1 MLIAETPQC
10 LAAPKKLPPIFPCCL
25 YSTICNR
32 PLVPFY
38 FIGSRAANY
47 HYSLALRAFFNIAI
61 DARPAERWVPQW
73 CQTQAAW
80 HGVRFWSFSR
90 TLWIGC
96 ARPLQLLTGV
106 CLSIAS
112 LVKPQRLYICTA
124 AYTVRCWCA
133 FFFFLNLST
142 QSSLYLCKLLIWN
155 NVALGFRR
163 SLFTAPSSQRMIVS
177 VGQGFE
183 EKVSLLSLSSELVL
197 YSSGKKSVF
206 HPPHV
211 TSTIEVVVCVAV
223 SLPDLQS
230 GFCGFQYHCNCRGQ
244 VHSWGG
250 LTRVI
255 SESVFFHTNLYCYV
269 QIKL

>member
-25 YSTICNR
+25 SSTICNR

-124 AYTVRCWCA
+124 AYTVCCWCA
-133 FFFFLNLST
+133 FFFFFKPLDT
-142 QSSLYLCKLLIWN
+142 
-155 NVALGFRR
+155 V
-163 SLFTAPSSQRMIVS
+163 FT
-177 VGQGFE
+177 
-183 EKVSLLSLSSELVL
+183 LSLQIAYLEQCCTWVSSFSFHSPFITEDDCVCRTRIR
-197 YSSGKKSVF
+197 GK
-206 HPPHV
+206 
-211 TSTIEVVVCVAV
+211 
-223 SLPDLQS
+223 
-230 GFCGFQYHCNCRGQ
+230 
-244 VHSWGG
+244 G
-250 LTRVI
+250 LAL
-255 SESVFFHTNLYCYV
+255 EPL
-269 QIKL
+269 L

>member
-1 MLIAETPQC
+1 M
-10 LAAPKKLPPIFPCCL
+10 
-25 YSTICNR
+25 
-32 PLVPFY
+32 
-38 FIGSRAANY
+38 
-47 HYSLALRAFFNIAI
+47 
-61 DARPAERWVPQW
+61 
-73 CQTQAAW
+73 
-80 HGVRFWSFSR
+80 
-90 TLWIGC
+90 
-96 ARPLQLLTGV
+96 
-106 CLSIAS
+106 
-112 LVKPQRLYICTA
+112 
-124 AYTVRCWCA
+124 
-133 FFFFLNLST
+133 
-142 QSSLYLCKLLIWN
+142 
-155 NVALGFRR
+155 
-163 SLFTAPSSQRMIVS
+163 S